1 LKWPSTIVANPSV
14 GGLSARTAFFFG
26 SGSSME
32 SRGFFIVVPFAFT
45 AIIWICVEAGCK
57 NHGWRVVIR
66 VSVTAELPLENE
78 CYGDQETENAQHQY
92 WRHQPLSQIEG
103 R

>member
-32 SRGFFIVVPFAFT
+32 SRGFFMVIPFAFT
-45 AIIWICVEAGCK
+45 AIIGSAWKLGAKTTAGA
-57 NHGWRVVIR
+57 
-66 VSVTAELPLENE
+66 S
-78 CYGDQETENAQHQY
+78 
-92 WRHQPLSQIEG
+92 
-103 R
+103 

>member
-1 LKWPSTIVANPSV
+1 
-14 GGLSARTAFFFG
+14 
-26 SGSSME
+26 M
-32 SRGFFIVVPFAFT
+32 
-45 AIIWICVEAGCK
+45 EAGCK